1 MFPMQSRF
9 LLLLSCFFAPLC
21 FSVPAYAEV
30 ADNAQQTVPED
41 SSPTE
46 PTASPLLTEEPMD
59 PITTLGELRKMVR
72 RLPNDVTVRLKL
84 SQTLLRIGDL
94 ESALEEARAAIKLQ
108 PDFGKAHLQL
118 GLTLITKQ
126 EWRAATAALKDAL
139 KLEPDLAQAHYSLGT
154 IQQSLGNPKAA
165 IQSYR
170 QAIELQPYFPDAH
183 YRVASLLKTSGH
195 IREALLHMEAAAIGG
210 VPQARLLLGNAY
222 GSGHGTEKNLGLA
235 IFWWTQAA
243 ELGQQPAIDS
253 LAKLRRQLLA
263 PDVPVARR
271 ADLHRAFRVYQ
282 DKLWNEFPDIK
293 RMGDQ
298 QSLGSA
304 LMLQSRPEEAIPVL
318 LKECYALND
327 DAHAELAALY
337 ETGLDQH
344 LPPFDK
350 RILACFETTAAEGY
364 VPAKKSLVRIY
375 TTGLGVSPDPVKAKA
390 TLKDL
395 PKLDMLSLSDELGL

>member
-1 MFPMQSRF
+1 MGSWSIRLCILILALLCTSFP
-9 LLLLSCFFAPLC
+9 AH
-21 FSVPAYAEV
+21 
-30 ADNAQQTVPED
+30 AQQTDIAQPAVPEE
-41 SSPTE
+41 SPLAE
-46 PTASPLLTEEPMD
+46 PTTSPLLIEEPTD
-59 PITTLGELRKMVR
+59 PVTTLGELRRIVR

-94 ESALEEARAAIKLQ
+94 ESALEECRAAIKLQ
-108 PDFGKAHLQL
+108 PDLGKAHLQL
-118 GLTLITKQ
+118 GLTLIAKQ

-195 IREALLHMEAAAIGG
+195 MREALQHMEAAAIGG
-210 VPQARLLLGNAY
+210 VPQARLFLGNAY
-222 GSGHGTEKNLGLA
+222 GNGQGTEKNLGLG

-263 PDVPVARR
+263 PDLPVARR

-282 DKLWNEFPDIK
+282 DKLWNEFPDLK
-293 RMGDQ
+293 RIGDQ
-298 QSLGSA
+298 QSLGSVLA
-304 LMLQSRPEEAIPVL
+304 LQNRVEEAIPVL

-327 DAHAELAALY
+327 DAHAELATLY

>member
-1 MFPMQSRF
+1 MRSRF
-9 LLLLSCFFAPLC
+9 LLQLTFICTFLNS
-21 FSVPAYAEV
+21 SVPAHSEV
-30 ADNAQQTVPED
+30 VDNTQQTVPDE
-41 SSPTE
+41 SSLE
-46 PTASPLLTEEPMD
+46 GPTASPLLTEEPTD

-72 RLPNDVTVRLKL
+72 RLPGDVTVRLKL

-94 ESALEEARAAIKLQ
+94 ESAIEEARAAIKLQ
-108 PDFGKAHLQL
+108 PDLGKTHLQL
-118 GLTLITKQ
+118 GLTLIAKQ
-126 EWRAATAALKDAL
+126 EWRTATAALKDAL

-154 IQQSLGNPKAA
+154 IQQSLGNAKAA

-183 YRVASLLKTSGH
+183 YRAASLLKTSGRM
-195 IREALLHMEAAAIGG
+195 REAVQHMEAAAIGG
-210 VPQARLLLGNAY
+210 VPQARLFLGNAY
-222 GSGHGTEKNLGLA
+222 GNGQGVEKNLGLA

-263 PDVPVARR
+263 PDAPVARR

-298 QSLGSA
+298 QSLGSV
-304 LMLQSRPEEAIPVL
+304 LVLQNRAEEAIPVL

-327 DAHAELAALY
+327 DAHAELATLY

-344 LPPFDK
+344 LLPFDK

-364 VPAKKSLVRIY
+364 VPARKSLVRIY
-375 TTGLGVSPDPVKAKA
+375 TTGLGVNPDPVKAKA

>member
-1 MFPMQSRF
+1 MRSWFTSLSIFMLVPLYFSIPVYAQSVTTDLPMAS
-9 LLLLSCFFAPLC
+9 
-21 FSVPAYAEV
+21 E
-30 ADNAQQTVPED
+30 E
-41 SSPTE
+41 SPTVETSTSPFVMEE
-46 PTASPLLTEEPMD
+46 PTD
-59 PITTLGELRKMVR
+59 PITALGELRKMLR
-72 RLPNDVTVRLKL
+72 RLPSDVTVRLKL
-84 SQTLLRIGDL
+84 SQALLRIGDL
-94 ESALEEARAAIKLQ
+94 ESAIEESRAAIKLQ
-108 PDFGKAHLQL
+108 PDLGKTHLQL
-118 GLTLITKQ
+118 GLALIAKQ
-126 EWRAATAALKDAL
+126 DWRAATAALKDAL
-139 KLEPDLAQAHYSLGT
+139 KLEPDLAQAHYGLGT

-195 IREALLHMEAAAIGG
+195 LREALLHMEAAAIGG
-210 VPQARLLLGNAY
+210 VPQARLFLGNAY
-222 GSGHGTEKNLGLA
+222 SNGQGTEKNLGLA

-243 ELGQQPAIDS
+243 ELGQQPAVDS

-263 PDVPVARR
+263 PELPVARR

-298 QSLGSA
+298 QSLGSV
-304 LMLQSRPEEAIPVL
+304 LILQSRAEEAIPVL

-327 DAHAELAALY
+327 DAHAELATLY
-337 ETGLDQH
+337 EAGLDQH

-350 RILACFETTAAEGY
+350 RILTCFETTAAEGY

-375 TTGLGVSPDPVKAKA
+375 TTGLGVAPDPVKAKA

>member
-1 MFPMQSRF
+1 MHSWFIGPAIF
-9 LLLLSCFFAPLC
+9 IATLLSIPFAAHTQPVEDAQSTAPEESPL
-21 FSVPAYAEV
+21 
-30 ADNAQQTVPED
+30 
-41 SSPTE
+41 TE
-46 PTASPLLTEEPMD
+46 PSASPLLIEEPTD
-59 PITTLGELRKMVR
+59 PITTLGELRKLVR

-94 ESALEEARAAIKLQ
+94 ESAIEESRAAIKLQ
-108 PDFGKAHLQL
+108 PDLGKAHLQL
-118 GLTLITKQ
+118 GLGLIAKQ
-126 EWRAATAALKDAL
+126 EWRTATVALKDAL

-183 YRVASLLKTSGH
+183 YRVASLLKISGH
-195 IREALLHMEAAAIGG
+195 MREALLHMEAAAIGG
-210 VPQARLLLGNAY
+210 VPQARLFLGNAY
-222 GSGHGTEKNLGLA
+222 SNGQGTEKNLGLA
-235 IFWWTQAA
+235 IYWWTQAA

-253 LAKLRRQLLA
+253 LAKLRRQLFA
-263 PDVPVARR
+263 PDAPVARR
-271 ADLHRAFRVYQ
+271 ADLHRAFRIYQ

-298 QSLGSA
+298 QSLGSV
-304 LMLQSRPEEAIPVL
+304 LLLQNRPEEAIPVM
-318 LKECYALND
+318 LKECYALNN
-327 DAHAELAALY
+327 DAHTELATLY